1 MTTKKLPAWG
11 LSRGILCYLEVVSG
25 ENQRRLGK
33 LSGVTLMGHSW
44 ISYFVNTAAV
54 CLLVIIVAAAFR
66 ERKDSQRSPSST
78 PSKFHDQPYFVLAV
92 KTPSLNLLLSKLV
105 G

>member
-1 MTTKKLPAWG
+1 MMTKKLPAWG

-33 LSGVTLMGHSW
+33 LSGVTIMGHSW

-54 CLLVIIVAAAFR
+54 CLLVIIFTAAFR
-66 ERKDSQRSPSST
+66 ERKDRGLHHPLRQNSMINHIS
-78 PSKFHDQPYFVLAV
+78 F
-92 KTPSLNLLLSKLV
+92 
-105 G
+105 